1 MKQTKNKVIPVSDAY
16 RHYRRR
22 YPNCADPHYFLDKI
36 LDGLLALATGMGTV
50 TIFFFLITM

>member
-50 TIFFFLITM
+50 TIFSS